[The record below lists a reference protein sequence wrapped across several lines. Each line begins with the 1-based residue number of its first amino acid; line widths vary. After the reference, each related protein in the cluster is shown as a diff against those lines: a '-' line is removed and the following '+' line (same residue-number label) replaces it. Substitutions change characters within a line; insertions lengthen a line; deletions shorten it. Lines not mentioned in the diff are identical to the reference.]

1 MSRFF
6 PQEIIR
12 KKRDRGRLSAE
23 EIRFFV
29 EGVTSGTIGEG
40 QIGAF
45 NMAVFLNGMDR
56 DETTAFALAMRD
68 SGDLIDWSPIGI
80 GGPTLIDKHSSGG
93 VGDEKVSLIVAPL
106 VAACGINMPMIS
118 ARGLG
123 FTGGEVDLMESMGC
137 AIAPPAEIFMK
148 AVAEVGC
155 AIIGP
160 TGRLAPADAKIYY
173 VRDVTATVES
183 IPLITGSIMS
193 KKLAAGINGLVM
205 SVNFGS
211 GAFMPTIDD
220 ARALATSMLGVAEG
234 AGVPMV
240 TWLCD
245 MDEVMGDA
253 VGSLPQIREVIAF
266 LTGGPREARLERIV
280 LGLSAETLRMGGL
293 AADERAAM
301 AILSARLAD
310 GSAAKRFARM
320 VAALGGPE
328 SLVDDPDRHLE
339 RTPIVRPVFA
349 EAEGIVARV
358 DARAVGMALLS
369 IGSGRTRPDQSI
381 DHAVGLTGMAHVG
394 DAVGPDRPIAVLH
407 ARDEAAFERA
417 AAGLRGAVRLA
428 GSPVDARPVML
439 ERLATPL

>member
-1 MSRFF
+1 MTFI
-6 PQEIIR
+6 PQEIIAR
-12 KKRDRGRLSAE
+12 KRDRGTLSAE
-23 EIRFFV
+23 EIAFFV
-29 EGVTSGTIGEG
+29 AGVTDGTIAEG

-45 NMAVFLNGMDR
+45 NMAVYLNGMTR

-68 SGDLIDWSPIGI
+68 SGDVIDWAPLGV

-106 VAACGINMPMIS
+106 VAACGIRMPMIS

-123 FTGGEVDLMESMGC
+123 HTGGEVDLMESMGC
-137 AIAPPAEIFMK
+137 AIAPPAELF
-148 AVAEVGC
+148 ARTVADVGC

-160 TGRLAPADAKIYY
+160 TGRLAPADARIYY

-205 SVNFGS
+205 SVNYGS
-211 GAFMPTIDD
+211 GAFMPTLEA
-220 ARALATSMLGVAEG
+220 ARALALSMLGVAEG

-253 VGSLPQIREVIAF
+253 VGSLPQIREVIAY
-266 LTGGPREARLERIV
+266 LTGGPREARLEQIV
-280 LGLSAETLRMGGL
+280 TRLSAEVLVMGGL
-293 AADERAAM
+293 AADIAAAEAM
-301 AILSARLAD
+301 LAARLAD
-310 GSAAKRFARM
+310 GSAAERFARM
-320 VAALGGPE
+320 VAALGGPAD
-328 SLVDDPDRHLE
+328 LVDHPDRYLQ
-339 RTPIVRPVFA
+339 RAPFARPVVPA
-349 EAEGIVARV
+349 GEGFVARV

-381 DHAVGLTGMAHVG
+381 DHGVGLTGMAHVG
-394 DAVGPDRPIAVLH
+394 DRVGPGRPIAVLH

-417 AAGLRGAVRLA
+417 AAAIRAAVTLA
-428 GSPVDARPVML
+428 DAPVPPSPVL
-439 ERLATPL
+439 IERLATPL